1 MFQKNTQI
9 KLQNNLF
16 ITHLKRHYLQ
26 GDSRQVIKQCKHS
39 SIYAVN
45 VGTHKKRGKQKPDK
59 SRLLGSTKGEENGI
73 ES

>member
-26 GDSRQVIKQCKHS
+26 GDSRQIIKQLFITSTWQMKIEMKGQRQLYS
-39 SIYAVN
+39 MVIYIRVY
-45 VGTHKKRGKQKPDK
+45 
-59 SRLLGSTKGEENGI
+59 
-73 ES
+73 